1 MKEIPPWI
9 WVAVVFM
16 ATGII
21 FAFGKWVGNFNSDR
35 KSFEE
40 FMKRVEEK
48 IEKINDKL
56 EKIFHSLPNEPLEKR
71 TSPISLADYGKKP
84 SQEIGASEISDMELT
99 NATEQVKDF
108 NAYQIQEYCF
118 EFAKNE
124 LPKKRN
130 EKHLDFY
137 DKIHEAV
144 FHEGMEAEKL
154 TRVIAL
160 ELRDK
165 ILSSLNRLHSEIG
178 ARFLILNMPEG
189 TQCPNNA

>member
-1 MKEIPPWI
+1 
-9 WVAVVFM
+9 
-16 ATGII
+16 
-21 FAFGKWVGNFNSDR
+21 
-35 KSFEE
+35 
-40 FMKRVEEK
+40 MKRVEEK
-48 IEKINDKL
+48 IEKINDKFEKMNDKL
-56 EKIFHSLPNEPLEKR
+56 EKIFHFLPNEPLEKR
-71 TSPISLADYGKKP
+71 TSPISLTDYGKKL
-84 SQEIGASEISDMELT
+84 SREISASEISDMELT
-99 NATEQVKDF
+99 NVAGQVKDL

-124 LPKKRN
+124 LLKKLK

-137 DKIHEAV
+137 DKIHEVA
-144 FHEGMEAEKL
+144 FHEGIEVEKL

-165 ILSSLNRLHSEIG
+165 ILSTLNRPHSEIG